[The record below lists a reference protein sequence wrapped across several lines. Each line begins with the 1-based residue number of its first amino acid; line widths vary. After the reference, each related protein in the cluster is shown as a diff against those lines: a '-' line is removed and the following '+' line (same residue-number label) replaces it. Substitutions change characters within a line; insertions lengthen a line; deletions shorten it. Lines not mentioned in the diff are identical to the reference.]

1 VLTYNVRASS
11 KFIVKPSLD
20 LTQTLYPKPFLL
32 HVHNSMFLVA
42 MTSVIKNLAEK
53 KHAAAAAAEAETLS
67 FPHQRIRLVQFEPL
81 SS

>member
-53 KHAAAAAAEAETLS
+53 KHAGSSGSSRSRNLK
-67 FPHQRIRLVQFEPL
+67 FPTSKNQACSI
-81 SS
+81 